1 MRKYLFISL
10 ASLSA
15 AVVAQSSAPV
25 QFINQPGNMEFS
37 GRMMARPVQVLDL
50 LEKGVPYQT
59 ATRRHDAGAAHLKR
73 YAIQYY
79 GATDEFV
86 IDIPWGMNENTFSAQ
101 LMATGNYQYVEP
113 NWTVYPLVIPT
124 DVSYPSQWALP
135 KINAPAAWN
144 HYTGSSTIIAITDT
158 GVRTNHQDLASQLV
172 SGANSATGTA
182 IPQTSGGLVEDVNG
196 HGSHCAGIAAAR
208 ANNTVATGTNNV
220 TGINWNARIMPVRV
234 SNSSGGSS
242 SIAALNAGI
251 RWAADNGARV
261 ISTSYSGVSTA
272 SVQTTGNYCKVTRNA
287 LSCWAAGN
295 SNVNVPTDHVDVT
308 IVGSSSPSDGKSSF
322 SNFGPGIDVFAPGE
336 GIFSTYFGS
345 ATAYANLSGTSMACP
360 LAAGLANLLTG
371 ANPTM
376 TAQQIEDILY
386 QTCFDLTALPGG
398 VGNDSYWGWGR
409 IDALAAVQRV
419 YNTYPF
425 RQNSINLVV
434 GSPVSGGLPELHISD
449 NSYYRVGAPTS
460 GARLL
465 DDIHFNATTTNNQVS
480 RLDVVIESS
489 SSAGATLGQT
499 VQLFNF
505 QTGGWE
511 SLNKTVIS
519 STDQTLTLSVPSP
532 APYIDAGLNIRT
544 RVIYYQVTPTLPT
557 GWTANI
563 DRLTVL
569 TAP

>member
-1 MRKYLFISL
+1 MRKYLFISM
-10 ASLSA
+10 ACLSA
-15 AVVAQSSAPV
+15 AVVAQGSAPV
-25 QFINQPGNMEFS
+25 QFTSQPGYMEFS
-37 GRMMARPVQVLDL
+37 GRLTARPAQVADL
-50 LEKGVPYQT
+50 LDKGVPYDE
-59 ATRRHDAGAAHLKR
+59 ATRRHRVGANLLKQ
-73 YAIQYY
+73 YALKYY

-86 IDIPWGMNENTFSAQ
+86 IDIPLGSNENAFSAW
-101 LMATGNYQYVEP
+101 LMSTGNYEYVTP
-113 NWTVYPLVIPT
+113 DWIVYPLITPN
-124 DVSYPSQWALP
+124 DPSYATQWHLP
-135 KINAPAAWN
+135 KINAPTAWN
-144 HYTGSSTIIAITDT
+144 HYLGSSVIVAITDT
-158 GVRTNHQDLASQLV
+158 GVRTDHQDLASQLV

-182 IPQTSGGLVEDVNG
+182 IPQTSGGLVEDING

-208 ANNTVATGTNNV
+208 GNNAIGVSGM
-220 TGINWNARIMPVRV
+220 NWNARIMPVRV

-242 SIAALNAGI
+242 SLAALNAGI

-261 ISTSYSGVSTA
+261 ISTSYSGVSDA

-295 SNVNVPTDHVDVT
+295 SNVNLPTDHVDVT
-308 IVGSSSPSDGKSSF
+308 IVGASANTTPDTKASF
-322 SNFGPGIDVFAPGE
+322 SNYGPGIDIFAPGVN
-336 GIFSTYFGS
+336 ILSTYNGS
-345 ATAYANLSGTSMACP
+345 ATSYATLSGTSMACP
-360 LAAGLANLLTG
+360 LAAGLATLLTG

-376 TAQQIEDILY
+376 TAQQVETALY
-386 QTCFDLTALPGG
+386 QTCLDLTAAPGG

-434 GSPVSGGLPELHISD
+434 GSPVSGGLPELHTSD

-465 DDIHFNATTTNNQVS
+465 DDIHFSATTTNKQVS

-532 APYIDAGLNIRT
+532 TPYIDAGLNIRT